1 MLWAAVM
8 RIARALRI
16 LGYVLLVIMALPE
29 VMDQDVVAGPKIAK
43 WLVAYALFGIAF
55 HVSAS
60 APEGARKRRV
70 IALAAMMPPLLAM
83 AHIIPCHF
91 GALSLI
97 IVASQV
103 ALVLSPAVTG
113 VWMLAQSLCVGFC
126 LLSSETFSDALAEVI
141 ALGGFQAFAAVA
153 VYLARREAEAMQD
166 LARTNAE
173 LRATRALLAE
183 TSRVNERTRIARE
196 LHDVL
201 GHDLTALRLQL
212 EVATHVGEGKAP
224 AHVAKAQEV
233 SERLLANVRDVVTAM
248 RATPPPDLGA
258 ALRALADGIP
268 ALRVHLDLPEPFALD
283 DPARAHCVLRCVQEI
298 VTNALRHARAQNL
311 WISVA
316 CGEDGAISVDA
327 RDDGCGAAVVRSGG
341 GLSGMRSRL
350 EEMGGF
356 LRVASAPS
364 FAVSARLP
372 AARGAGS

>member
-1 MLWAAVM
+1 MLWPEVM

-16 LGYVLLVIMALPE
+16 LGYVLLVIMALPQ
-29 VMDQDVVAGPKIAK
+29 MIDSGDWSGPKIAR

-60 APEGARKRRV
+60 APEGARMRRLL
-70 IALAAMMPPLLAM
+70 ALAAMMPPLFAM
-83 AHIIPCHF
+83 ALIIPCHF
-91 GALSLI
+91 GSLSLI

-103 ALVLSPAVTG
+103 ALVLSPTVTG
-113 VWMLAQSLCVGFC
+113 VWMLVQSLLVGFC
-126 LLSSETFSDALAEVI
+126 LLRTESLADAAAEVI
-141 ALGGFQAFAAVA
+141 ALAGFQAFAAVA
-153 VYLARREAEAMQD
+153 VYLARQEAEAKQD
-166 LARTNAE
+166 LAQTNAE

-224 AHVAKAQEV
+224 SHVAKAQEV

-258 ALRALADGIP
+258 ALRVLAEGVP
-268 ALRVHLDLPEPFALD
+268 GLRVHLDVPQPFALE

-311 WISVA
+311 WIEIA
-316 CGEDGAISVDA
+316 RGEDGAISVDA
-327 RDDGCGAAVVRSGG
+327 KDDGCGAAVVRTGG
-341 GLSGMRSRL
+341 GLSGMRARL

-356 LRVASAPS
+356 LSVASAPS
-364 FAVSARLP
+364 FVVSARLP

>member
-1 MLWAAVM
+1 MLWPEVM

-16 LGYVLLVIMALPE
+16 LGYVLLVIMGMPE
-29 VMDQDVVAGPKIAK
+29 MMDRDDWGGPHIAK
-43 WLVAYALFGIAF
+43 WLVAYVLFGIAF

-60 APEGARKRRV
+60 APEGARRRRLV
-70 IALAAMMPPLLAM
+70 ALVAMMPPLLAM
-83 AHIIPCHF
+83 ALIIPCHF

-103 ALVLSPAVTG
+103 ALVLSPTVTG
-113 VWMLAQSLCVGFC
+113 VWMVVQSLLVGFC
-126 LLSSETFSDALAEVI
+126 LLRAERLEDVLPDVI
-141 ALGGFQAFAAVA
+141 ALAGFQAFAAVA
-153 VYLARREAEAMQD
+153 VYLARREAEAKQD
-166 LARTNAE
+166 LAGTNAE
-173 LRATRALLAE
+173 LHATRALLAE

-212 EVATHVGEGKAP
+212 EVATHVGEEKAT

-233 SERLLANVRDVVTAM
+233 SARLLANVRDVVTAM

-258 ALRALADGIP
+258 ALRVLADEVPG
-268 ALRVHLDLPEPFALD
+268 LRVHLDLPQPLAIE
-283 DPARAHCVLRCVQEI
+283 DPARAQCVLRCVQEI

-311 WISVA
+311 WIA
-316 CGEDGAISVDA
+316 IARGDDGAITVNA
-327 RDDGCGAAVVRSGG
+327 RDDGCGAAVVRTGG
-341 GLSGMRSRL
+341 GLSGMRARL

-356 LRVASAPS
+356 LSVASAPS

>member
-1 MLWAAVM
+1 M

-29 VMDQDVVAGPKIAK
+29 AMDKDVLSWHGIAR

-60 APEGARKRRV
+60 APENARRRRL
-70 IALAAMMPPLLAM
+70 IALVAMMPPLLAM
-83 AHIIPCHF
+83 ALIIPCHF
-91 GALSLI
+91 GSLSLI

-103 ALVLSPAVTG
+103 ALVLSPRITG
-113 VWMLAQSLCVGFC
+113 VWMVVQSLCVGFC
-126 LLSSETFSDALAEVI
+126 LMRAETFADAVAEVI

-153 VYLARREAEAMQD
+153 VYLARREAEAKQD
-166 LARTNAE
+166 LAQTNAE
-173 LRATRALLAE
+173 LLATRALLEE

-212 EVATHVGEGKAP
+212 EVATHVGDGKAP
-224 AHVAKAQEV
+224 THVAKAQEV

-258 ALRALADGIP
+258 ALRVLADGAP
-268 ALRVHLDLPEPFALD
+268 GLRVHLDVPQPFELE

-311 WISVA
+311 WIKIA
-316 CGEDGAISVDA
+316 CEQDGAISVDA
-327 RDDGCGAAVVRSGG
+327 KDDGCGATVVRTGG
-341 GLSGMRSRL
+341 GLSGMRARL

-356 LRVASAPS
+356 LSVASAPS
-364 FAVSARLP
+364 FAVCARLP
-372 AARGAGS
+372 AARGVVT

>member
-1 MLWAAVM
+1 M

-16 LGYVLLVIMALPE
+16 LGYVLLVMMALPE
-29 VMDQDVVAGPKIAK
+29 AMDKDVVSGPKITK

-60 APEGARKRRV
+60 APEGARRRRLV
-70 IALAAMMPPLLAM
+70 ALVAMMPPLLAM
-83 AHIIPCHF
+83 ALIIPCHF
-91 GALSLI
+91 GSLSLI

-103 ALVLSPAVTG
+103 ALVLSPRITG
-113 VWMLAQSLCVGFC
+113 VWMVVQSLCVGYC
-126 LLSSETFSDALAEVI
+126 LMRTETFADALAEVI

-153 VYLARREAEAMQD
+153 VYLARREAEAKQD
-166 LARTNAE
+166 LAQTNAE
-173 LRATRALLAE
+173 LRATRALLEE

-212 EVATHVGEGKAP
+212 EVATHVGDKAP
-224 AHVAKAQEV
+224 AHVARAQEV
-233 SERLLANVRDVVTAM
+233 SERLLSNVRDVVTAM

-258 ALRALADGIP
+258 ALRVLAEGAP
-268 ALRVHLDLPEPFALD
+268 GLRVHLDVPQPLALE

-311 WISVA
+311 WIEVV
-316 CGEDGAISVDA
+316 CEKDGSISVDA
-327 RDDGCGAAVVRSGG
+327 KDDGCGAAVVRTGG
-341 GLSGMRSRL
+341 GLSGMRARL

-356 LRVASAPS
+356 LSVASAPS

-372 AARGAGS
+372 AARGAGT

>member
-1 MLWAAVM
+1 MLWSEVM
-8 RIARALRI
+8 RFARALRI
-16 LGYVLLVIMALPE
+16 LGYFLLVIMALPQM
-29 VMDQDVVAGPKIAK
+29 MDRDVTSGPKFAK

-60 APEGARKRRV
+60 APEGDRRRRLL
-70 IALAAMMPPLLAM
+70 ALAAMMPPLFAM
-83 AHIIPCHF
+83 ALIIPCHF
-91 GALSLI
+91 GSLSLI

-103 ALVLSPAVTG
+103 ALVLSPTVTG
-113 VWMLAQSLCVGFC
+113 VWMLVQSVCVALC
-126 LLSSETFSDALAEVI
+126 LLRTESVMDTLAEVI

-153 VYLARREAEAMQD
+153 VYLARREAEAKQD
-166 LARTNAE
+166 LAQTNAE

-212 EVATHVGEGKAP
+212 EVATHVGDEKAP
-224 AHVAKAQEV
+224 SHVAKAQEV

-258 ALRALADGIP
+258 ALRVLAEGIP
-268 ALRVHLDLPEPFALD
+268 GLQVHLDLPEPFALE

-311 WISVA
+311 WIKIA
-316 CGEDGAISVDA
+316 RGEDGAISVDA
-327 RDDGCGAAVVRSGG
+327 RDDGCGATVVRTGG
-341 GLSGMRSRL
+341 GLSGMRARL

-356 LRVASAPS
+356 LNVASAPS